1 MEKLHFQLPR
11 LPVGDSLRKG
21 GVREGMD
28 VHVLESL
35 SLLDGWIKKEVKGV
49 MQPNGFSL
57 GDLSHLT
64 SFMGELSL
72 LLLPCF
78 SISSN
83 PFRISLFFFLFPHK
97 FGVKGCSSL
106 WGSCGG

>member
-28 VHVLESL
+28 VHV
-35 SLLDGWIKKEVKGV
+35 LDGWIKKEVKGV